1 MILQMYN
8 FYVTIYLVKFM
19 HKIGIICEYNP
30 LHNGHLY
37 QIKKIKETYKDS
49 LIIVC
54 LSSCFMQR
62 GEASIL
68 NKWDKTRLAIESGVD
83 LVLELPF
90 AFATQYQDIFAKG
103 ALTILN
109 HLKIDTLVFGSECD
123 DVELLKN
130 LASVQLKD
138 ESYNYLVKRYLDL
151 GLNYPTSLS
160 KSLFDITGVKLD
172 KPNDLLALAYVKEI
186 IKNNYDIEP
195 FSIRRTSD
203 YHNSNLD
210 SDIVSASTIRKLLKD
225 GVNVNNYLP
234 YNIYDYLSEIDE
246 DKYFALLKYQIINN
260 IDCLDKFQT
269 VDEGIENR
277 IIKYINMVN
286 SKEELILKV
295 KSKRYTYNK
304 INRMFTHILTNFTKE
319 DAKDLEI
326 EYLRV
331 LGFNTRGKNYLNK
344 IKKDIGIPIINKY
357 IPNMYKCLDIE
368 FRVSLIYSLILKDK
382 GDDFLKRE
390 YRNKPVI
397 YD

>member
-1 MILQMYN
+1 
-8 FYVTIYLVKFM
+8 M

-30 LHNGHLY
+30 FHNGHLY

-109 HLKIDTLVFGSECD
+109 HLKIDTLVFGSECND
-123 DVELLKN
+123 IELLKN
-130 LASVQLKD
+130 LASIQLKD
-138 ESYNYLVKRYLDL
+138 DGYNHLVKRYLDL

-160 KSLFDITGVKLD
+160 KALFDISGVKLD

-260 IDCLDKFQT
+260 VDCLDKFQT

-357 IPNMYKCLDIE
+357 IPNMYKSLDIE

>member
-1 MILQMYN
+1 
-8 FYVTIYLVKFM
+8 M

-30 LHNGHLY
+30 FHNGHLY

-160 KSLFDITGVKLD
+160 KALFDITGVKLD

-260 IDCLDKFQT
+260 VDCLDKFQT

-286 SKEELILKV
+286 SKEKLILKV

-319 DAKDLEI
+319 DAKNLEI

-357 IPNMYKCLDIE
+357 IPNMYKSLDIE

>member
-1 MILQMYN
+1 
-8 FYVTIYLVKFM
+8 M

-30 LHNGHLY
+30 FHNGHLY

-109 HLKIDTLVFGSECD
+109 HLKIDTLVFGSECND
-123 DVELLKN
+123 IELLKN
-130 LASVQLKD
+130 LASIQLKD
-138 ESYNYLVKRYLDL
+138 DGYNHLVKRYLDL

-160 KSLFDITGVKLD
+160 KALFDISGVKLD

-286 SKEELILKV
+286 SKEKLILKV

-319 DAKDLEI
+319 DAKNLEI

-357 IPNMYKCLDIE
+357 IPNMYKSLDIE

>member
-8 FYVTIYLVKFM
+8 FYVTIYLVNFM

-30 LHNGHLY
+30 FHNGHLY

-160 KSLFDITGVKLD
+160 KALFDISGVKLD

>member
-30 LHNGHLY
+30 FHNGHLY

-160 KSLFDITGVKLD
+160 KALFDITGVKLD

-260 IDCLDKFQT
+260 VDCLDKFQT

-286 SKEELILKV
+286 SKEKLILKV

-344 IKKDIGIPIINKY
+344 IKKDIAIPIINKY
-357 IPNMYKCLDIE
+357 IPNMYKSLDIE

>member
-1 MILQMYN
+1 
-8 FYVTIYLVKFM
+8 M

-30 LHNGHLY
+30 FHNGHLY

-130 LASVQLKD
+130 LASIQLKD
-138 ESYNYLVKRYLDL
+138 DGYNHLVKRYLDL

-160 KSLFDITGVKLD
+160 KALFDISGVKLD
-172 KPNDLLALAYVKEI
+172 KPNDLLALAYIKEI

-195 FSIRRTSD
+195 FSIGRTSD

-357 IPNMYKCLDIE
+357 IPNMYKSLDIE

>member
-1 MILQMYN
+1 
-8 FYVTIYLVKFM
+8 M

-30 LHNGHLY
+30 FHNGHLY

-109 HLKIDTLVFGSECD
+109 HLKIDTLVFGSECND
-123 DVELLKN
+123 IELLNN
-130 LASVQLKD
+130 LASIQLKD

-160 KSLFDITGVKLD
+160 KALFDISGVKLD

-357 IPNMYKCLDIE
+357 IPNMYKSLDIE

>member
-1 MILQMYN
+1 
-8 FYVTIYLVKFM
+8 M

-30 LHNGHLY
+30 FHNGHLY

-109 HLKIDTLVFGSECD
+109 HLKIDTLVFGSECND
-123 DVELLKN
+123 IELLKN

-160 KSLFDITGVKLD
+160 KALFDISGVKLD
-172 KPNDLLALAYVKEI
+172 KPNDLLALAYIKEI

-286 SKEELILKV
+286 SKEKLILKV

-319 DAKDLEI
+319 DAKNLEI

-344 IKKDIGIPIINKY
+344 IKKDIDIPIINKY

>member
-30 LHNGHLY
+30 FHNGHLY

-138 ESYNYLVKRYLDL
+138 DGYNYLVKRYLDL

-260 IDCLDKFQT
+260 VDCLDKFQT

-357 IPNMYKCLDIE
+357 IPNMYKSLDIE

>member
-1 MILQMYN
+1 
-8 FYVTIYLVKFM
+8 M

-30 LHNGHLY
+30 FHNGHLY

-109 HLKIDTLVFGSECD
+109 HLKIDTLVFGSECND
-123 DVELLKN
+123 IELLKN
-130 LASVQLKD
+130 LASIQLKD
-138 ESYNYLVKRYLDL
+138 DGYNHLVKRYLDL

-160 KSLFDITGVKLD
+160 KALFDISGVKLD
-172 KPNDLLALAYVKEI
+172 KPNDLLALAYIKEI
-186 IKNNYDIEP
+186 IKNNYDIKP
-195 FSIRRTSD
+195 FSIGRTSD

-357 IPNMYKCLDIE
+357 IPNMYKSLDIE

>member
-30 LHNGHLY
+30 FHNGHLY

-160 KSLFDITGVKLD
+160 KALFDITGVKLD

-286 SKEELILKV
+286 SKEKLILKV

-319 DAKDLEI
+319 DAKNLEI

-344 IKKDIGIPIINKY
+344 IKKEIGIPIINKY
-357 IPNMYKCLDIE
+357 IPNMYKSLDIE

>member
-30 LHNGHLY
+30 FHNGHLY

-160 KSLFDITGVKLD
+160 KALFDITGVKLD

-260 IDCLDKFQT
+260 VDCLDKFQT

-286 SKEELILKV
+286 SKEKLILKV

-357 IPNMYKCLDIE
+357 IPNMYKSLDIE

>member
-1 MILQMYN
+1 
-8 FYVTIYLVKFM
+8 M

-30 LHNGHLY
+30 FHNGHLY

-160 KSLFDITGVKLD
+160 KALFDISGVKLD
-172 KPNDLLALAYVKEI
+172 KPNDLLALAYIKEI
-186 IKNNYDIEP
+186 IKNNYDIKP

-260 IDCLDKFQT
+260 VDCLDEFQT

-344 IKKDIGIPIINKY
+344 IKKEIGIPIINKY
-357 IPNMYKCLDIE
+357 IPNMYKSLDIE

>member
-1 MILQMYN
+1 
-8 FYVTIYLVKFM
+8 M

-30 LHNGHLY
+30 FHNGHLY

-160 KSLFDITGVKLD
+160 KALFDISGVKLD

-260 IDCLDKFQT
+260 VDCLDKFQT

-344 IKKDIGIPIINKY
+344 IKKDIDIPIINKY

>member
-1 MILQMYN
+1 
-8 FYVTIYLVKFM
+8 M

-30 LHNGHLY
+30 FHNGHLY

-109 HLKIDTLVFGSECD
+109 HLKIDTLVFGSECND
-123 DVELLKN
+123 IELLKN
-130 LASVQLKD
+130 LASIQLKD
-138 ESYNYLVKRYLDL
+138 DGYNHLVKRYLDL

-160 KSLFDITGVKLD
+160 KALFDISGVKLD
-172 KPNDLLALAYVKEI
+172 KPNDLLALAYIKEI
-186 IKNNYDIEP
+186 IKNNYDIKP

-286 SKEELILKV
+286 SKEKLILKV

-344 IKKDIGIPIINKY
+344 IKKDIDIPIINKY

>member
-1 MILQMYN
+1 
-8 FYVTIYLVKFM
+8 M

-30 LHNGHLY
+30 FHNGHLY

-138 ESYNYLVKRYLDL
+138 DGYNYLVKRYLDL

-160 KSLFDITGVKLD
+160 KALFDISGVKLD
-172 KPNDLLALAYVKEI
+172 KPNDLLALAYIKEI

-331 LGFNTRGKNYLNK
+331 LGFNTKGKNYLNK

-357 IPNMYKCLDIE
+357 IPNMYKSLDIE

>member
-1 MILQMYN
+1 
-8 FYVTIYLVKFM
+8 M

-30 LHNGHLY
+30 FHNGHLY

-109 HLKIDTLVFGSECD
+109 HLKIDTLVFGSECND
-123 DVELLKN
+123 IELLNN
-130 LASVQLKD
+130 LASIQLKD
-138 ESYNYLVKRYLDL
+138 DGYNHLIKRYLDL

-160 KSLFDITGVKLD
+160 KALFDISGVKLD
-172 KPNDLLALAYVKEI
+172 KPNDLLALAYIKEI
-186 IKNNYDIEP
+186 IKNNYDIKP

-277 IIKYINMVN
+277 IIKYINMVT

-344 IKKDIGIPIINKY
+344 IKKDIDIPIINKY

>member
-1 MILQMYN
+1 
-8 FYVTIYLVKFM
+8 M

-30 LHNGHLY
+30 FHNGHLY

-109 HLKIDTLVFGSECD
+109 HLKIDTLVFGSECND
-123 DVELLKN
+123 IELLKN

-138 ESYNYLVKRYLDL
+138 DGYNHLVKRYLDL

-160 KSLFDITGVKLD
+160 KALFDISGVKLD

-344 IKKDIGIPIINKY
+344 IKKDIDIPIINKY

>member
-1 MILQMYN
+1 MYN

-30 LHNGHLY
+30 FHNGHLY

-109 HLKIDTLVFGSECD
+109 HLKIDTLVFGSECN

-130 LASVQLKD
+130 LASIQLKD

-160 KSLFDITGVKLD
+160 KALFDITGVKLD

-286 SKEELILKV
+286 SKEKLILKV

-357 IPNMYKCLDIE
+357 IPNMYKSLDIE

>member
-1 MILQMYN
+1 
-8 FYVTIYLVKFM
+8 M

-30 LHNGHLY
+30 FHNGHLY

-109 HLKIDTLVFGSECD
+109 HLKIDTLVFGSECND
-123 DVELLKN
+123 IELLKN
-130 LASVQLKD
+130 LASIQLKD
-138 ESYNYLVKRYLDL
+138 DGYNHLVKRYLDL

-160 KSLFDITGVKLD
+160 KALFDITGVKLD
-172 KPNDLLALAYVKEI
+172 KPNDLLALAYIKEI
-186 IKNNYDIEP
+186 IKNNYDIKP

-344 IKKDIGIPIINKY
+344 IKKEIGIPIINKY
-357 IPNMYKCLDIE
+357 IPNMYKSLDIE

>member
-1 MILQMYN
+1 
-8 FYVTIYLVKFM
+8 M

-30 LHNGHLY
+30 FHNGHLY

-109 HLKIDTLVFGSECD
+109 HLKIDTLVFGSECND
-123 DVELLKN
+123 IELLKN

-160 KSLFDITGVKLD
+160 KALFDISGVKLD
-172 KPNDLLALAYVKEI
+172 KPNDLLALAYIKEI
-186 IKNNYDIEP
+186 IKNNYDIKP

-260 IDCLDKFQT
+260 VDCLDKFQT

-344 IKKDIGIPIINKY
+344 IKKEIGIPIINKY
-357 IPNMYKCLDIE
+357 IPNMYKSLDIE

>member
-30 LHNGHLY
+30 FHNGHLY

-160 KSLFDITGVKLD
+160 KALFDITGVKLD
-172 KPNDLLALAYVKEI
+172 KPNDLLALAYIKEI

-319 DAKDLEI
+319 DAKNLEI

-344 IKKDIGIPIINKY
+344 IKKDIDIPIINKY

>member
-1 MILQMYN
+1 
-8 FYVTIYLVKFM
+8 M

-30 LHNGHLY
+30 FHNGHLY

-109 HLKIDTLVFGSECD
+109 HLKIDTLVFGSECND
-123 DVELLKN
+123 IELLNN
-130 LASVQLKD
+130 LASIQLKD

-160 KSLFDITGVKLD
+160 KALFDITGVKLD

-286 SKEELILKV
+286 SKEKLILKV

-357 IPNMYKCLDIE
+357 IPNMYKSLDIE

>member
-1 MILQMYN
+1 
-8 FYVTIYLVKFM
+8 M

-30 LHNGHLY
+30 FHNGHLY

-109 HLKIDTLVFGSECD
+109 HLKIDTLVFGSECND
-123 DVELLKN
+123 IELLKN
-130 LASVQLKD
+130 LASIQLKD
-138 ESYNYLVKRYLDL
+138 DGYNHLVKRYLDL

-160 KSLFDITGVKLD
+160 KALFDISGVKLD
-172 KPNDLLALAYVKEI
+172 KPNDLLALAYIKEI
-186 IKNNYDIEP
+186 IKNNYDIKP

-357 IPNMYKCLDIE
+357 IPNMYKSLDIE

>member
-30 LHNGHLY
+30 FHNGHLY

-109 HLKIDTLVFGSECD
+109 HLKIDTLVFGSECND
-123 DVELLKN
+123 IELLKN
-130 LASVQLKD
+130 LASIQLKD
-138 ESYNYLVKRYLDL
+138 DGYNHLVKRYLDL

-160 KSLFDITGVKLD
+160 KALFDISGVKLD
-172 KPNDLLALAYVKEI
+172 KPNDLLALAYIKEI

>member
-1 MILQMYN
+1 
-8 FYVTIYLVKFM
+8 M

-30 LHNGHLY
+30 FHNGHLY

-130 LASVQLKD
+130 LASVQLKND
-138 ESYNYLVKRYLDL
+138 GYNYLVKRYLDL

-160 KSLFDITGVKLD
+160 KALFDISGVKLD
-172 KPNDLLALAYVKEI
+172 KPNDLLALAYIKEI
-186 IKNNYDIEP
+186 IKNNYDIKP

-357 IPNMYKCLDIE
+357 IPNMYKSLDIE

>member
-1 MILQMYN
+1 
-8 FYVTIYLVKFM
+8 M

-30 LHNGHLY
+30 FHNGHLY

-109 HLKIDTLVFGSECD
+109 HLKIDTLVFGSECND
-123 DVELLKN
+123 IELLNN
-130 LASVQLKD
+130 LASIQLKD
-138 ESYNYLVKRYLDL
+138 DGYNHLVKRYLDL

-160 KSLFDITGVKLD
+160 KALFDISGVKLD

-344 IKKDIGIPIINKY
+344 IKKDIDIPIINKY

-382 GDDFLKRE
+382 GDDFLKRA

>member
-1 MILQMYN
+1 
-8 FYVTIYLVKFM
+8 M

-30 LHNGHLY
+30 FHNGHLY

-138 ESYNYLVKRYLDL
+138 DGYNYLVKRYLDL

-260 IDCLDKFQT
+260 VDCLDKFQT

-319 DAKDLEI
+319 DAKNLEI

-344 IKKDIGIPIINKY
+344 IKKDIDIPIINKY

>member
-30 LHNGHLY
+30 FHNGHLY

-109 HLKIDTLVFGSECD
+109 HLKIDTLVFGSECND
-123 DVELLKN
+123 IELLKN
-130 LASVQLKD
+130 LASIQLKD
-138 ESYNYLVKRYLDL
+138 DGYNHLVKRYLDL

-160 KSLFDITGVKLD
+160 KALFDITGVKLD

-260 IDCLDKFQT
+260 VDCLDKFQT

-286 SKEELILKV
+286 SKEKLILKV

-357 IPNMYKCLDIE
+357 IPNMYKSLDIE

>member
-109 HLKIDTLVFGSECD
+109 HLKIDTLVFGSECND
-123 DVELLKN
+123 IELLKN

-160 KSLFDITGVKLD
+160 KALFDITGVKLD

-260 IDCLDKFQT
+260 VDCLDKFQT

-357 IPNMYKCLDIE
+357 IPNMYKSLDIE

>member
-30 LHNGHLY
+30 FHNGHLY

-109 HLKIDTLVFGSECD
+109 HLKIDTLVFGSECND
-123 DVELLKN
+123 IELLKN
-130 LASVQLKD
+130 LASIQLKD
-138 ESYNYLVKRYLDL
+138 DGYNHLVKRYLDL

-160 KSLFDITGVKLD
+160 KALFDITGVKLD
-172 KPNDLLALAYVKEI
+172 KPNDLLALAYIKEI
-186 IKNNYDIEP
+186 IKNNYDIKP

-286 SKEELILKV
+286 SKEKLILKV

-319 DAKDLEI
+319 DAKNLEI

-344 IKKDIGIPIINKY
+344 IKKDIDIPIINKY

>member
-1 MILQMYN
+1 
-8 FYVTIYLVKFM
+8 M

-30 LHNGHLY
+30 FHNGHLY

-109 HLKIDTLVFGSECD
+109 HLKIDTLVFGSECND
-123 DVELLKN
+123 IELLNN
-130 LASVQLKD
+130 LASIQLKD
-138 ESYNYLVKRYLDL
+138 ESYNHLVKRYLDL

-160 KSLFDITGVKLD
+160 KALFDISGVKLD
-172 KPNDLLALAYVKEI
+172 KPNDLLALAYIKEI
-186 IKNNYDIEP
+186 IKNNYDIKP

>member
-1 MILQMYN
+1 
-8 FYVTIYLVKFM
+8 M

-30 LHNGHLY
+30 FHNGHLY

-109 HLKIDTLVFGSECD
+109 HLKIDTLVFGSECND
-123 DVELLKN
+123 IELLKN

-160 KSLFDITGVKLD
+160 KALFDITGVKLD

-246 DKYFALLKYQIINN
+246 DKYFALLKYQIIN
-260 IDCLDKFQT
+260 IT
-269 VDEGIENR
+269 
-277 IIKYINMVN
+277 
-286 SKEELILKV
+286 
-295 KSKRYTYNK
+295 
-304 INRMFTHILTNFTKE
+304 
-319 DAKDLEI
+319 
-326 EYLRV
+326 
-331 LGFNTRGKNYLNK
+331 
-344 IKKDIGIPIINKY
+344 
-357 IPNMYKCLDIE
+357 
-368 FRVSLIYSLILKDK
+368 
-382 GDDFLKRE
+382 
-390 YRNKPVI
+390 
-397 YD
+397 

>member
-1 MILQMYN
+1 
-8 FYVTIYLVKFM
+8 M

-30 LHNGHLY
+30 FHNGHLY

-109 HLKIDTLVFGSECD
+109 HLKIDTLVFGSECND
-123 DVELLKN
+123 IELLKN

-160 KSLFDITGVKLD
+160 KALFDITGVKLD
-172 KPNDLLALAYVKEI
+172 KPNDLLALAYIKEI
-186 IKNNYDIEP
+186 IKNNYDIKP

>member
-1 MILQMYN
+1 MYN

-30 LHNGHLY
+30 FHNGHLY

-109 HLKIDTLVFGSECD
+109 HLKIDTLVFGSECND
-123 DVELLKN
+123 IELLNN
-130 LASVQLKD
+130 LASIQLKD
-138 ESYNYLVKRYLDL
+138 DGYNYLVKRYLDL

-160 KSLFDITGVKLD
+160 KALFDISGVKLD
-172 KPNDLLALAYVKEI
+172 KPNDLLALAYIKEI

-357 IPNMYKCLDIE
+357 IPNMYKSLDIE

>member
-1 MILQMYN
+1 
-8 FYVTIYLVKFM
+8 M

-30 LHNGHLY
+30 FHNGHLY

-109 HLKIDTLVFGSECD
+109 HLKIDTLVFGSECND
-123 DVELLKN
+123 IELLKN

-160 KSLFDITGVKLD
+160 KALFDISGVKLD

-260 IDCLDKFQT
+260 VDCLDEFQT

-344 IKKDIGIPIINKY
+344 IKKEIGIPIINKY
-357 IPNMYKCLDIE
+357 IPNMYKSLDIE

>member
-1 MILQMYN
+1 
-8 FYVTIYLVKFM
+8 M

-30 LHNGHLY
+30 FHNGHLY

-109 HLKIDTLVFGSECD
+109 HLKIDTLVFGSECND
-123 DVELLKN
+123 IELLKN

-160 KSLFDITGVKLD
+160 KALFDITGVKLD
-172 KPNDLLALAYVKEI
+172 KPNDLLALAYIKEI
-186 IKNNYDIEP
+186 IKNNYDIKP

-357 IPNMYKCLDIE
+357 IPNMYKSLDIE

>member
-109 HLKIDTLVFGSECD
+109 HLKIDTLVFGSECND
-123 DVELLKN
+123 IELLKN
-130 LASVQLKD
+130 LASIQLKD
-138 ESYNYLVKRYLDL
+138 DGYNHLVKRYLDL

-160 KSLFDITGVKLD
+160 KALFDITGVKLD
-172 KPNDLLALAYVKEI
+172 KPNDLLYLDYVKEI

-319 DAKDLEI
+319 DAKNLEI

-344 IKKDIGIPIINKY
+344 IKKDIDIPIINKY

>member
-1 MILQMYN
+1 
-8 FYVTIYLVKFM
+8 M

-30 LHNGHLY
+30 FHNGHLY

-109 HLKIDTLVFGSECD
+109 HLKIDTLVFGSECND
-123 DVELLKN
+123 IELLNN
-130 LASVQLKD
+130 LASIQLKD
-138 ESYNYLVKRYLDL
+138 DGYNHLVKRYLDL

-160 KSLFDITGVKLD
+160 KALFDISGVKLD
-172 KPNDLLALAYVKEI
+172 KPNDLLALAYIKEI

-319 DAKDLEI
+319 DAKNLEI

-344 IKKDIGIPIINKY
+344 IKKDIDIPIINKY

>member
-1 MILQMYN
+1 
-8 FYVTIYLVKFM
+8 M

-30 LHNGHLY
+30 FHNGHLY

-109 HLKIDTLVFGSECD
+109 HLKIDTLVFGSECND
-123 DVELLKN
+123 IELLKN

-160 KSLFDITGVKLD
+160 KALFDISGVKLD
-172 KPNDLLALAYVKEI
+172 KPNDLLALAYIKEI
-186 IKNNYDIEP
+186 IKNNYDIKP